1 MTHPKQVLG
10 KGRGLD
16 SRTWVIMG
24 GGAAKGF
31 AHIGAWKAI
40 QEAEI
45 PVAGI
50 IGSSTGAMFGAA
62 FAGGEPSRKWRSTPD
77 ASGDATS

>member
-1 MTHPKQVLG
+1 
-10 KGRGLD
+10 
-16 SRTWVIMG
+16 MG

-31 AHIGAWKAI
+31 AHVGAWKAI

-50 IGSSTGAMFGAA
+50 IGSSTGAMIGAA
-62 FAGGEPSRKWRSTPD
+62 FAGGEPWRKWRSTAD